1 MDLLMWDGWRILA
14 FLTYVRRQWRGGR
27 GAWTQS
33 VLSTKLSAVGRGG
46 KRQKNVFCQTNHG
59 GMTPGPRAAKGPSI
73 AGRQADRAPGPRSP
87 VDRGDLSKTKMTVGP
102 RCHGRPVREPRCRNH
117 VLSVTAILIAIIFWN
132 NGHDPCGG
140 VHAAIGTRVVCA
152 FEWSTVF

>member
-87 VDRGDLSKTKMTVGP
+87 VDRGDLSKTKMTAGAAVPVP
-102 RCHGRPVREPRCRNH
+102 RPASAGTTMQESRLISYGNSHCHHFLEQWSRSLRRSPRSNRH
-117 VLSVTAILIAIIFWN
+117 SR
-132 NGHDPCGG
+132 G
-140 VHAAIGTRVVCA
+140 VCI
-152 FEWSTVF
+152 